1 MDWPT
6 ALSVEGSLT
15 EETEAGRLGQVCEA
29 DCMSAETEHKR
40 ACVRACVHASF
51 LSTPHWRAGTGHLSR
66 LQLGHSSGRDRNL
79 EL

>member
-40 ACVRACVHASF
+40 ACVCTCIIPLYSSLARWNRPSEPPAARTF
-51 LSTPHWRAGTGHLSR
+51 LREGS
-66 LQLGHSSGRDRNL
+66 
-79 EL
+79 

>member
-29 DCMSAETEHKR
+29 DCMSVETEHKR
-40 ACVRACVHASF
+40 ACVRVYMH
-51 LSTPHWRAGTGHLSR
+51 
-66 LQLGHSSGRDRNL
+66 HSSLLLTGAL
-79 EL
+79 EPAI